1 MQSDTLA
8 KVADQTDYAEGIAV
22 KGKGQPTDYGFI
34 MYQVPL
40 YIDLAIEITR
50 LWEDCMI
57 DEQMNAV
64 GKAFTS
70 FAGALDILITG
81 FWRYF
86 SEEDGENFLE
96 LSQAVIDND
105 PNRAGAAFGKFMKAF
120 LKVENR
126 DQAQASDYQE
136 VGYLQ

>member
-1 MQSDTLA
+1 MQTETFA
-8 KVADQTDYAEGIAV
+8 KVADQTDYAAGIAA
-22 KGKGQPTDYGFI
+22 KGKGRPTDYGFI

-40 YIDLAIEITR
+40 YIDLGLEITR

-64 GKAFTS
+64 GKAITS